1 MAQSHSPAAL
11 TAVQRLCRMAVLA
24 AVVFVMTMVPKI
36 PIPQGYAN
44 LGEAAILLIALGFPR
59 RDAALAAGLGSAL
72 TDLLGGYAVWAVPTF
87 IIKGFMAS
95 VVTLTSGGRTFSDG
109 GLSTGR
115 ILLSFLPASVWA
127 VAGYTLAG
135 AVLYGSLAVGLT
147 STPGLAVECA
157 VNVCIAAAAGTVLHR
172 RKAAK

>member
-1 MAQSHSPAAL
+1 MVQSHSPAEL

-36 PIPQGYAN
+36 PIPLGYAN

-87 IIKGFMAS
+87 IIKGFMAF

-115 ILLSFLPASVWA
+115 ILLSFFVGFDVGRGGLHSGGGRALRKPRRRTDVH
-127 VAGYTLAG
+127 AG
-135 AVLYGSLAVGLT
+135 AG
-147 STPGLAVECA
+147 
-157 VNVCIAAAAGTVLHR
+157 R
-172 RKAAK
+172 